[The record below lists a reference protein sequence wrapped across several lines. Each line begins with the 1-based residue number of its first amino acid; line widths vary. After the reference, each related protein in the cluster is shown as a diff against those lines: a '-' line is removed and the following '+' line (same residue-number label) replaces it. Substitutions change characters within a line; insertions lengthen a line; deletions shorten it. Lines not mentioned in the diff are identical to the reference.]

1 LYQAAREKA
10 MQKTFDHLLGL
21 SARNAL
27 AVLAGYGITGV
38 RVTLTGAPSI
48 GQPPAPVLKPAAP
61 ERVSALQGMSAQ
73 FSVGDDEGEA
83 ESFDPLLDPT
93 LDDGMLVEARVVA
106 VRDDGRQLIVA
117 RFHTGEPKPAS
128 RREPQ

>member
-1 LYQAAREKA
+1 

-21 SARNAL
+21 NARSAL
-27 AVLAGYGITGV
+27 AVLAGYGITDV
-38 RVTLTGAPSI
+38 RVTLTGAPAI
-48 GQPPAPVLKPAAP
+48 GQPPAPASRPAAP
-61 ERVSALQGMSAQ
+61 ERINALQGIGAQ
-73 FSVGDDEGEA
+73 FSTGGDEDEA
-83 ESFDPLLDPT
+83 EGFDPLLDPT

-106 VRDDGRQLIVA
+106 IRDDGRQLIVA